1 MENASY
7 GVGPNDEL
15 DTIMSDIEKYTQEEK
30 DNDNL
35 EEPEGKDY
43 IDPRVDN
50 IEDPAEQ
57 EVTEEEEPVEKTEV
71 AEEEETFNEAE
82 LFKDKYY
89 AEKKKRKS
97 LYADRQNLEDENKE
111 LKKIL
116 GGTMNTN
123 AELYGRD
130 LYNDLEKIKNIKKQA
145 LLGED
150 ADLLLEADE
159 IYQRTL
165 YKINE
170 FESSHARNA
179 SHSNDQDDIGSA
191 HDRSNYQEQLEQQEL
206 ARKSQEWLQDRPELV
221 EGSSKFNPKIQRELA
236 EFIEQFDYELRRN
249 GREDEIL
256 SDAYLD
262 VLDEY
267 VDKVK
272 VNPKKDG
279 YTTSKVGG
287 VRNNFSNNTPGTST
301 RVTLTA
307 FDKNYAKNLGISE
320 KEYLKYKIEDMKES
334 RNSR

>member
-1 MENASY
+1 MENTSH
-7 GVGPNDEL
+7 GVSPD
-15 DTIMSDIEKYTQEEK
+15 DDIDAIMGDIEKYTKEEI
-30 DNDNL
+30 DNGNL
-35 EEPEGKDY
+35 EEPEDKNY
-43 IDPRVDN
+43 IDPRVDETDDQETT
-50 IEDPAEQ
+50 ED
-57 EVTEEEEPVEKTEV
+57 EEPVEKAEV
-71 AEEEETFNEAE
+71 VEEEVVNEAD

-111 LKKIL
+111 LKRVL
-116 GGTMNTN
+116 GGTITTN

-150 ADLLLEADE
+150 ADLLLDADE

-170 FESSHARNA
+170 FESAQARNGL
-179 SHSNDQDDIGSA
+179 HSDEHDTIGSA
-191 HDRSNYQEQLEQQEL
+191 HDRENYQEQLAKQEL
-206 ARKSQEWLQDRPELV
+206 DRKSQEWLNERPELV
-221 EGSSKFNPKIQRELA
+221 EGSSRFNPKIQRELA
-236 EFIEQFDYELRRN
+236 EFIEQFDSELIRN

-287 VRNNFSNNTPGTST
+287 VRNNFSNGTSGT
-301 RVTLTA
+301 NTKITLTA
-307 FDKNYAKNLGISE
+307 FDKSYAKNLGISE

>member
-1 MENASY
+1 MENISH
-7 GVGPNDEL
+7 GVSPDDDIN
-15 DTIMSDIEKYTQEEK
+15 TIMSDIEKYTQEEK
-30 DNDNL
+30 DNGNL
-35 EEPEGKDY
+35 EEFEDKNY
-43 IDPRVDN
+43 IDPRVDGS
-50 IEDPAEQ
+50 EEADEQ
-57 EVTEEEEPVEKTEV
+57 ETTDEEEPVEKVEV
-71 AEEEETFNEAE
+71 VEKEIVNEADI
-82 LFKDKYY
+82 FKDKYY

-116 GGTMNTN
+116 GGTINTN

-170 FESSHARNA
+170 FESLQARNA
-179 SHSNDQDDIGSA
+179 SHLDDQEDIGSA
-191 HDRSNYQEQLEQQEL
+191 HDMENYQVQLEQQEL
-206 ARKSQEWLQDRPELV
+206 ARKSQEWLNERPELV

-249 GREDEIL
+249 GKEDEIL

-267 VDKVK
+267 VDKVR

-287 VRNNFSNNTPGTST
+287 VRNNFSNSVPGAST
-301 RVTLTA
+301 KITLTA